1 MTTQLSKA
9 QQKRVAKLADAVT
22 DTLDELF
29 SDDLHVKRIESL
41 GNATIGLLGSAKA
54 GVHAIGIG
62 LAHVRGLR
70 QKHTIKQVEGGLNS
84 GCTSGGL
91 NSGCTS
97 PGVEPPLW
105 RLPNPR
111 RSTLRWHSS
120 LMAPAARGGD
130 TCRAPTTPLERVPGH
145 SHHTGSTSSIHTALS
160 SAASLVGQPC
170 RINSF

>member
-29 SDDLHVKRIESL
+29 SDDLHVKPIESL

-70 QKHTIKQVEGGLNS
+70 QKHTIKQVDRVTPATKAL
-84 GCTSGGL
+84 TRI
-91 NSGCTS
+91 
-97 PGVEPPLW
+97 V
-105 RLPNPR
+105 
-111 RSTLRWHSS
+111 LRPA
-120 LMAPAARGGD
+120 LAAR
-130 TCRAPTTPLERVPGH
+130 TRA
-145 SHHTGSTSSIHTALS
+145 
-160 SAASLVGQPC
+160 Q
-170 RINSF
+170 